1 MSIIESSDTRRHP
14 RGDMNNNQ
22 HRTATDQAH
31 PLVGR
36 EIIAEAHGAVVDV
49 SIELLPRPTERNPDT
64 PTLEPPDKAI
74 IGVRVDRRDATSPP
88 IHLWPQLTLMRRRGW
103 RMS

>member
-1 MSIIESSDTRRHP
+1 
-14 RGDMNNNQ
+14 MNDNQ
-22 HRTATDQAH
+22 HLTAPDQAH

-36 EIIAEAHGAVVDV
+36 EIIAESHGAVVDV

-64 PTLEPPDKAI
+64 PALEPPDKAI

-88 IHLWPQLTLMRRRGW
+88 IHLCLESGPTRQLAATLTKAADIADDIDNTH
-103 RMS
+103 